1 MTLLGRG
8 LRPSEIHLRP
18 GQNSWPI
25 KGEQTAYTFINICIV
40 YNEWFKEILIY
51 KGLVD
56 IHIKTLYNPKIM
68 VREGFV
74 TNLLAYQHV
83 TWVTCTKSLLPE
95 VTKRNS
101 HKSLSFAIINDLCSF
116 DVDHLGDIC
125 IQTHTIQVLKIFFF
139 LPWNS
144 YLPLIETVLHI
155 KLDFLT
161 FKKNLYCF

>member
-56 IHIKTLYNPKIM
+56 IHIKTLYNLKNYGQGRVCDKPVGIS
-68 VREGFV
+68 
-74 TNLLAYQHV
+74 
-83 TWVTCTKSLLPE
+83 TCNMGNMYKVSSARSYKTKQ
-95 VTKRNS
+95 
-101 HKSLSFAIINDLCSF
+101 SLSFAIINDLCSF

-125 IQTHTIQVLKIFFF
+125 IQTHTINHFEFTKF
-139 LPWNS
+139 
-144 YLPLIETVLHI
+144 
-155 KLDFLT
+155 
-161 FKKNLYCF
+161 

>member
-56 IHIKTLYNPKIM
+56 IHIKTLYNLKNYGQGRVCDTPVGISTCNMGNMYKVSSARSYKTKQSQIS
-68 VREGFV
+68 FV
-74 TNLLAYQHV
+74 CHYKCPLFIWCWPFRRYLYTDSYH
-83 TWVTCTKSLLPE
+83 
-95 VTKRNS
+95 
-101 HKSLSFAIINDLCSF
+101 
-116 DVDHLGDIC
+116 
-125 IQTHTIQVLKIFFF
+125 
-139 LPWNS
+139 WNI
-144 YLPLIETVLHI
+144 L
-155 KLDFLT
+155 
-161 FKKNLYCF
+161 N